1 MNKKLPDYYK
11 ILGVERNADTR
22 EIERAFKQMAMKCQP
37 DRFSDPQEK
46 IQKTR
51 EFQQLNDAYMLL
63 SRYVKRKDYD
73 IALEQ
78 QEKQE
83 RAARA
88 EEERMAREAQER
100 REREEQERRKRK
112 EAERRERENQGFPFR
127 FEFNG
132 FWFEIIKC
140 KYGYESAS
148 EAEIARQNAFTPP
161 EEVERINRVLKPF
174 EKGGS
179 FFDAT
184 SPICGASI
192 TVHFTNKDD
201 FSGEFLFTKHGV
213 YNYSWKGTFQL
224 RGHRGSVAT
233 YFMEKDFKSVVASAY
248 NTAMKWADEIIQN
261 GQAAPTEPEDDDLEE
276 EEPESYQEEESEL
289 YQEESPAA
297 NSYDSEGDIENEE
310 MDSQEDPMIVN
321 MSILYYIVPILALS
335 VFGFCGGLTM
345 IGAILLLIAI
355 TVGGILFLICNMDAI
370 FFKKTK
376 PKPTPAKPKPAT
388 AKPQTDKQAP
398 VNGDPDSEGWQ
409 VWALLGLVILFV
421 FVIFI
426 QLY

>member
-63 SRYVKRKDYD
+63 SKYVKRKDYD

-78 QEKQE
+78 QENQE

-100 REREEQERRKRK
+100 REREE
-112 EAERRERENQGFPFR
+112 AERRERENQAQNQGFPSR

-132 FWFEIIKC
+132 FWFEVIKY

-148 EAEIARQNAFTPP
+148 EAEIARHNTFTPP
-161 EEVERINRVLKPF
+161 EEVERINRILKPF
-174 EKGGS
+174 GNGGS

-184 SPICGASI
+184 SPIYGASI

-224 RGHRGSVAT
+224 RGHRERVAT
-233 YFMEKDFKSVVASAY
+233 HFMEKDFKSVVASAY

-276 EEPESYQEEESEL
+276 EEPESYQEEEPEL
-289 YQEESPAA
+289 YQEESHSA
-297 NSYDSEGDIENEE
+297 NSYDYEGDIENEE

-321 MSILYYIVPILALS
+321 MCILYYIVPIFVLS
-335 VFGFCGGLTM
+335 VVFLGEGRTM
-345 IGAILLLIAI
+345 IGAILLLFAI
-355 TVGGILFLICNMDAI
+355 IVGGILFLICNMDVI

-398 VNGDPDSEGWQ
+398 VDGDPDSEGWQ
-409 VWALLGLVILFV
+409 VWALIGLVILFM

-426 QLY
+426 QAY